1 MQSRAVVSTVNQK
14 NEFKVLSFFKK
25 VLKNNF
31 LLLVSLLFIS
41 LLFYTKIE
49 LYFNNSGVPTI
60 ELSEN
65 YPGGDGS
72 VSFTPFPSFMLP
84 MENLESQKKSD
95 FHAGKALARQPWIK
109 APTVTF
115 ARDGLGPVFNAR
127 TCLMCHVNGGRGV
140 MPVAGDVRLDTAFL
154 RLSIPGFD
162 AVHGVVAEP
171 MYGDQLQTQ
180 STSLAHMFR
189 HLKDADLKH
198 SVAPEAYIFPNWSE
212 SSFTYP
218 DGTKINLREPDVKI
232 TNLGYG
238 KMHPDTMMGLRN
250 APPLLGVGLLEN
262 IRQKD
267 INRLVD
273 EDDSNSDGISGRL
286 NMVWDFEKN
295 KTVPGRFGLK
305 SNKASVRLQTAG
317 ALNGD
322 MGISNPIFR
331 EQPCTEKQKEC
342 LNQVTGIDFHGDE
355 ISEELMGLMIDF
367 TRTLGVPKRRNPNS
381 DKVISGRALFYETG
395 CAECHHPSYTTGKN
409 KEYPHLANQ
418 TIWPYTDLLLH
429 DMGEG
434 LADGRPDYLATGS
447 EWRTPP
453 LWGVGLSGRVNGA
466 NNFLHDGRAR
476 NIEEAIIWHGGEAE
490 QTKQKFVSLDK
501 MQRENLIEFV
511 NSL

>member
-1 MQSRAVVSTVNQK
+1 MEANSLNIHT
-14 NEFKVLSFFKK
+14 EFKFSRLFASMQKYY
-25 VLKNNF
+25 
-31 LLLVSLLFIS
+31 LLLVSVIFVLLV
-41 LLFYTKIE
+41 FYTLNK
-49 LYFNNSGVPTI
+49 LDFNNTVPDV
-60 ELSEN
+60 ELSEKM
-65 YPGGDGS
+65 PGGEGS
-72 VSFTPFPSFMLP
+72 VKFTPFPSFELPAKNLNKADLP
-84 MENLESQKKSD
+84 M

-115 ARDGLGPVFNAR
+115 KRDGLGPLFNAR

-162 AVHGVVAEP
+162 EVHGVIDEP

-250 APPLLGVGLLEN
+250 APPIQGVGLLET
-262 IRQKD
+262 IKQAD
-267 INRLVD
+267 IDKLVD
-273 EDDSNSDGISGRL
+273 ENDADGNGISGRL
-286 NMVWDFEKN
+286 NKVWDFEKN
-295 KTVPGRFGLK
+295 KTVAGRFGLK
-305 SNKASVRLQTAG
+305 ANKASVRLQTAG
-317 ALNGD
+317 AFHGD
-322 MGISNPIFR
+322 IGLSNPIFSS
-331 EQPCTEKQKEC
+331 QSCTDKQVDCKNEITGNDKEGTEIDE
-342 LNQVTGIDFHGDE
+342 NQLTMVVNFIKN
-355 ISEELMGLMIDF
+355 I
-367 TRTLGVPKRRNPNS
+367 GVPKRRNPGKKS
-381 DKVISGRALFYETG
+381 VMAGRSLFYQTG
-395 CAECHHPSYTTGKN
+395 CAECHHPSYTTGKD
-409 KEYPHLANQ
+409 KDFPHLANQ
-418 TIWPYTDLLLH
+418 VIWPYTDLLLH
-429 DMGEG
+429 DMGQG

-447 EWRTPP
+447 EWKTPP
-453 LWGVGLSGRVNGA
+453 LWGVGLSKQVNGA
-466 NNFLHDGRAR
+466 QNFLHDGRAR
-476 NIEEAIIWHGGEAE
+476 SVEEAIIWHGGEAE

-501 MQRENLIEFV
+501 MQREKLIEFV